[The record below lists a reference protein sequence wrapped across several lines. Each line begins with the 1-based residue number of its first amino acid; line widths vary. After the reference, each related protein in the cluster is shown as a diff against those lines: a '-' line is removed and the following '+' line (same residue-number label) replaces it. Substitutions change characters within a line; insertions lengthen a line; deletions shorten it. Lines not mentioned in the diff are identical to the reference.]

1 MKNKHTND
9 LVKICGNVETMV
21 MNLENMS
28 MKDIDQRLS
37 IIYTALTSVVGK
49 IQMENDNVSGAL
61 E

>member
-1 MKNKHTND
+1 MKNKYTND

-21 MNLENMS
+21 MNLEDMS

>member
-1 MKNKHTND
+1 
-9 LVKICGNVETMV
+9 MV
-21 MNLENMS
+21 MNLEDMS